1 MEETV
6 RKIKEETLND
16 KGTLLPGG
24 QMALLLGLGA
34 ADPAVGSG
42 TRMVEVALGSGV
54 SDSWA
59 VLWGGFCPPWG
70 VEGGSR
76 HAATATPAGEGI
88 PCETGSR
95 FHSLSI
101 SRAL

>member
-1 MEETV
+1 M
-6 RKIKEETLND
+6 RKIREETLND

-34 ADPAVGSG
+34 ADPGVGSG
-42 TRMVEVALGSGV
+42 TRMVEVTLGSGV

-59 VLWGGFCPPWG
+59 FLGGGAFVLLGAWKVGASMLLPQHLLGRAFL
-70 VEGGSR
+70 VKR
-76 HAATATPAGEGI
+76 A
-88 PCETGSR
+88 R